1 MIHKHTRMLIFL
13 LIFRAVILFLA
24 CTPVAFASDL
34 NSPPAAGLTK
44 DKRSCIQTVDGYA
57 YLSENMTLA
66 QTRSAAF
73 ANAKRQAVETAKTHI
88 ASKTKVTDYK
98 VDYDMIWADSEGS
111 VTIIEQKDLGVEDNN
126 RYHVW
131 IKAEVEYELNPK
143 KGLQDVKLDNKNAPL
158 TVKVWTHQKKY
169 KEGEQIEIFIKGN
182 RDFYGK
188 IVNITTDGNIIQ
200 LLPNDY
206 RNVNFFQADKTYKIP
221 DDEDQF
227 SLKVS
232 PPFGEDKI
240 IAYVSEVPLGDTG
253 MESIGRGLNQ
263 YKGSP
268 EKFAALTRGITIE
281 PDKKSP
287 KAKTSVEFY
296 ETTWTFNTMK

>member
-1 MIHKHTRMLIFL
+1 MIHNTEHRSFS
-13 LIFRAVILFLA
+13 LFL
-24 CTPVAFASDL
+24 FAVLFLFVCSAHLVCAED
-34 NSPPAAGLTK
+34 AK

-57 YLSENMTLA
+57 YLSENMTLS

-111 VTIIEQKDLGVEDNN
+111 VTIIEQKDLGIEDNN

-131 IKAEVEYELNPK
+131 IKAEVKYELNPPK
-143 KGLQDVKLDNKNAPL
+143 EAKALNLDDQNAPL
-158 TVKVWTHQKKY
+158 TVTVWTTQKQY
-169 KEGEQIEIFIKGN
+169 KEGEQVEIFVKGN

-188 IVNITTDGNIIQ
+188 IVNITADGNIIQ
-200 LLPNDY
+200 LLPNDF
-206 RNVNFFQADKTYKIP
+206 RKVNFFKAGKTYKIP

-232 PPFGEDKI
+232 PPFGKDKI
-240 IAYVSEVPLGDTG
+240 IAYVSEAPLGNTD
-253 MESIGRGLNQ
+253 MESVGRGLNQ

-268 EKFAALTRGITIE
+268 ENFARLTRAISIV
-281 PDKKSP
+281 PDKNSP
-287 KAKTSVEFY
+287 RVESGAEFF
-296 ETTWTFNTMK
+296 ETAWTFETMK